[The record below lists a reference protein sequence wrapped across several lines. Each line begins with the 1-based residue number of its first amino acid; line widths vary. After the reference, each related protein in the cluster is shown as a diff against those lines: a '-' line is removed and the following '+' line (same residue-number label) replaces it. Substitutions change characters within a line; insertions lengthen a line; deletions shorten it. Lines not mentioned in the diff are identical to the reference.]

1 MPRIDAPTVAE
12 HRERRREALL
22 AAATALLAEHGVE
35 AVNLAAAGAAS
46 GLARS
51 SVYQYFDSTP
61 ALLAAV
67 VEDVMAKTGARLA
80 AAMGRADGPSERIDA
95 FVRSTLDTATDPA
108 HRSIHALAGST
119 LPPECLSRVA
129 ELHRMQYQPLLDA
142 LVELGVL
149 QPDLTMQL
157 VVAMVVRAAQAV
169 ADGAARRPVLAR
181 TLDLVHHGI
190 ASAGSP
196 AG

>member
-22 AAATALLAEHGVE
+22 AAATALLADRGVE
-35 AVNLAAAGAAS
+35 GVNLAAAGAAS

-67 VEDVMAKTGARLA
+67 VEEVMAQTGARLV
-80 AAMGRADGPSERIDA
+80 AAMGRADGPSGRIDA

-108 HRSIHALAGST
+108 HRSIHALSGST

-129 ELHRMQYQPLLDA
+129 ELHRKQYQPLVEA
-142 LVELGVL
+142 LVELGA
-149 QPDLTMQL
+149 PEPELTMQL

-169 ADGAARRPVLAR
+169 ADGAPRARVLAR

-190 ASAGSP
+190 ASARP
-196 AG
+196 VAG